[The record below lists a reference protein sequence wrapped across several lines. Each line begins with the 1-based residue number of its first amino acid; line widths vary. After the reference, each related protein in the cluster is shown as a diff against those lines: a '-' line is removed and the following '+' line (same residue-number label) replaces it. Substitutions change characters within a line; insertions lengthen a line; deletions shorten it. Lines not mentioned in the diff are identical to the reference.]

1 MKEFYPTRVR
11 IYSKLLSSDSMVI
24 SSAICI
30 NKLVAD
36 IESELIL
43 IPINAGLAE
52 WITGQGR
59 LAKGIKNE

>member
-1 MKEFYPTRVR
+1 
-11 IYSKLLSSDSMVI
+11 MVI

-43 IPINAGLAE
+43 IPINAGLTE
-52 WITGQGR
+52 WTTGQGR